1 MAVNRTAGRKT
12 QPLTVQTGERFS
24 KTKLILNIVLTVA
37 TVGTFAAAIVYAYF
51 ARQQV
56 TEMKNAV
63 KEQSGLRTQRLKPI

>member
-56 TEMKNAV
+56 TEIEKT
-63 KEQSGLRTQRLKPI
+63 L